1 MVFCILGAGGFIG
14 NALATYLIDKGHS
27 IKTYDKNNINKLGDR
42 HIDHY
47 VGDFS
52 TEDRWSDILLG
63 VDVCYHFISTSLPS
77 TSNENPQLDVE
88 GNIIGTIRL
97 LDALKN
103 NVNVKLIFSSSGG
116 TVYGFGCDGLISE
129 SDSTNPICS
138 YGITKLSIEK
148 YLYLYN
154 VLYGVKSLSLRI
166 SNPYGMGQM
175 RNISQGIIG
184 VFLSKIKKGE
194 KLTIWGDGSI
204 IRDYLYIDDLVSALY
219 TASLY
224 TGNVNVMNV
233 GSGIGTS
240 INNILDVFKEHFNDM
255 VVEYEPKRL
264 FDVQSNVLNIS
275 LIQNELG
282 WKPEVSIFNG
292 ISKIIEMNGFINKKK

>member
-14 NALATYLIDKGHS
+14 NALATYLIGKGHS
-27 IKTYDKNNINKLGDR
+27 IKTYDKNNICRLGDR
-42 HIDHY
+42 HVNHY

-52 TEDRWSDILLG
+52 TEDRWTDILLD

-88 GNIIGTIRL
+88 GNILGTIRL
-97 LDALKN
+97 LDELKN
-103 NVNVKLIFSSSGG
+103 FNVKLIFSSSGG
-116 TVYGFGCDGLISE
+116 TVYGFGSDGLISE
-129 SDSTNPICS
+129 SESTNPICS

-154 VLYGVKSLSLRI
+154 VLYGVKSVSLRI

-175 RNISQGIIG
+175 RNVSQGIIG

-194 KLTIWGDGSI
+194 KVTIWGDGSI

-219 TASLY
+219 SASFY

-233 GSGIGTS
+233 GSGVGTS
-240 INNILDVFKEHFNDM
+240 INNILDVFKEHFNNI

-282 WKPEVSIFNG
+282 WKPKVSISNG
-292 ISKIIEMNGFINKKK
+292 IVKMIEMN

>member
-14 NALATYLIDKGHS
+14 NALATYLIGKGHS
-27 IKTYDKNNINKLGDR
+27 IKTYDKNNICRLGDR
-42 HIDHY
+42 HVNHY

-52 TEDRWSDILLG
+52 TEDRWTDILLD

-88 GNIIGTIRL
+88 GNILGTIRL
-97 LDALKN
+97 LDELKN
-103 NVNVKLIFSSSGG
+103 INVKLIFSSSGG
-116 TVYGFGCDGLISE
+116 TVYGFGSDGLISE
-129 SDSTNPICS
+129 SESTNPICS

-154 VLYGVKSLSLRI
+154 VLYGVKSVSLRI

-175 RNISQGIIG
+175 RNVSQGIIG

-194 KLTIWGDGSI
+194 KVTIWGDGSI

-219 TASLY
+219 SASFY

-233 GSGIGTS
+233 GSGVGTS
-240 INNILDVFKEHFNDM
+240 INNILDVFKKHFNNI

-282 WKPEVSIFNG
+282 WKPKVSISNG
-292 ISKIIEMNGFINKKK
+292 IVKMIEMN

>member
-14 NALATYLIDKGHS
+14 NALATYLIGKGHS
-27 IKTYDKNNINKLGDR
+27 IKTYDKSNICRLGDR
-42 HIDHY
+42 HVNHY

-52 TEDRWSDILLG
+52 TEDRWTDILLD

-88 GNIIGTIRL
+88 GNILGTIRL
-97 LDALKN
+97 LDELKN
-103 NVNVKLIFSSSGG
+103 INVKLIFSSSGG
-116 TVYGFGCDGLISE
+116 TVYGFGSDGLISE
-129 SDSTNPICS
+129 SESTNPICS

-154 VLYGVKSLSLRI
+154 VLYGVKSVSLRI

-175 RNISQGIIG
+175 RNVSQGIIG

-194 KLTIWGDGSI
+194 KVTIWGDGSI

-219 TASLY
+219 SASFY

-233 GSGIGTS
+233 GSGVGTS
-240 INNILDVFKEHFNDM
+240 INNILDVFKEHFNNI

-282 WKPEVSIFNG
+282 WKPKVSISNG
-292 ISKIIEMNGFINKKK
+292 IVKMIEMN